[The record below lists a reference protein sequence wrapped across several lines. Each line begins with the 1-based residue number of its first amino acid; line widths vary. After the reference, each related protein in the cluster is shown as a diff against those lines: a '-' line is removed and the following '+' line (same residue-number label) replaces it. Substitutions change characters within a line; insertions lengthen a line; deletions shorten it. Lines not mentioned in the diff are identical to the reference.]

1 MVSNDTI
8 KDTTQLP
15 QSPDHQGVSHGKRRT
30 YREAPGHPTA
40 KAVQAY
46 LAPMGKMR
54 QRLTGAMAAFAGALT
69 LVSCDEGTLSN
80 RLADYAGTDQEPCV
94 DPPQGTVI
102 DQTTSAQLTDS
113 TATWAYVLEEGEE
126 AVFTRAWLSEHAG
139 KTIDIQYFIF
149 SMDNIGIIALD
160 YLLRAADRGV
170 QVRMLVDDI
179 MLDVAL
185 DDVRA
190 LNAHPHIDIR
200 VYNPTP
206 GKNVV
211 AKASAAVRDFQ
222 GFNQRMHN
230 KTFIVDGA
238 VAMTGGRNIADEY
251 FDYDQAYNF
260 RDRDVMLVGAGA
272 RAVGQSFETFWA
284 DPLAVTLGEAPEDV
298 NTEELYQKIQAY
310 ACDEENFWPEIRAL
324 IDGIPDAI
332 PAIIASGRLH
342 RIHDFQFISDAPG
355 KNDSDTFHGGGLTTS
370 ALTACVA
377 AARES
382 VMIQSPYLILTPDGL
397 QLFANAVARGV
408 EVTILTNSL
417 CSTDNLEAFNGYQ
430 RIRQQLLCAGVR
442 VFEYRPDAAIR
453 RQLIT
458 AEKQKRTGYEPVF
471 GLHAKSMVVDHAQVV
486 IGTFNLDPRS
496 ANLNTECAAIMTSEA
511 MAAQVES
518 LMTEELLPANAWQT
532 TARWNPDAEAGVWKR
547 FQCWLRGLV
556 PSSIL

>member
-1 MVSNDTI
+1 MRLPDLYIIVSLAVLSCLLWTCRAEDLNTRL
-8 KDTTQLP
+8 QGYAG
-15 QSPDHQGVSHGKRRT
+15 HQV
-30 YREAPGHPTA
+30 
-40 KAVQAY
+40 
-46 LAPMGKMR
+46 
-54 QRLTGAMAAFAGALT
+54 
-69 LVSCDEGTLSN
+69 VSCTEVLKGNVEALVASAELS
-80 RLADYAGTDQEPCV
+80 
-94 DPPQGTVI
+94 
-102 DQTTSAQLTDS
+102 DS
-113 TATWAYVLEEGEE
+113 SATWAYVLEEGEE

-185 DDVRA
+185 DDVQA

-238 VAMTGGRNIADEY
+238 VAITGGRNIADEY

-298 NTEELYQKIQAY
+298 NTAELYQKIQAY
-310 ACDEENFWPEIRAL
+310 ACDEENFWPEIRAR

-355 KNDSDTFHGGGLTTS
+355 KNDSGSFHGGGHCTS

-382 VMIQSPYLILTPDGL
+382 IMIQSPYLVLTPAGL
-397 QLFANAVARGV
+397 QLFADAVARGV

-430 RIRQQLLCAGVR
+430 RIRKQLLSAGVQ

-453 RQLIT
+453 KELIT
-458 AEKQKRTGYEPVF
+458 AEKQKRAGYVPVF
-471 GLHAKSMVVDHAQVV
+471 GLHAKSMVVDHVQVV

-496 ANLNTECAAIMTSEA
+496 ANLNTECAAIMTSPE

-518 LMTEELLPANAWQT
+518 LMAEELRAENAWHT
-532 TARWNPDAEAGVWKR
+532 TADWNPDTEAGLGKR
-547 FQCWLRGLV
+547 FRCWLRGLV
-556 PSSIL
+556 PTSIL